1 MFPRF
6 LLGLTFLFSCLCSG
20 AGSGNNKNLTHSA
33 NFVEGTHYSVLEQPL
48 PQGAAPVIEF
58 MYFGCKVCFQL
69 VPAIADW
76 SYKTGIGVVLVPAH
90 SESSMVEEA
99 RMFHTFEQ
107 MDVLGKMYEDGYVIF
122 QTNLSDLQGAD
133 RVNSFLDGKGI
144 NRDEFWKV
152 WESGAVNQRLNDSAS
167 LTKQV
172 QISKTTTFV
181 VHGIYKVDVESLK
194 TVEELFDLLS
204 FLVAK
209 KANKAP
215 LLLRKNS

>member
-6 LLGLTFLFSCLCSG
+6 LMGLTFLFSCLCSI
-20 AGSGNNKNLTHSA
+20 ADSGNSNNLTHST
-33 NFVEGTHYSVLEQPL
+33 NFIEGTHYTVLEQPL
-48 PQGAAPVIEF
+48 PQGVSPVIEF

-76 SYKTGIGVVLVPAH
+76 SYKTGIGVALVPAH
-90 SESSMVEEA
+90 SDSSMVEEA

-107 MDVLGKMYEDGYVIF
+107 MSVLEEMYEDGYVIF
-122 QTNLSDLQGAD
+122 QTNLSNLQGAD
-133 RVNSFLDGKGI
+133 RVNSFLNGKGI
-144 NRDEFWKV
+144 NKDEFWKV
-152 WESGAVNQRLNDSAS
+152 WQSGAVNQRLNDSAL

-172 QISKTTTFV
+172 QISKTPTFV

-194 TVEELFDLLS
+194 TVDELFDLLT

-209 KANKAP
+209 KTNKAP
-215 LLLRKNS
+215 PLLRKNS